1 MTTHSYFLSL
11 PNFWISYQQ
20 RIWVNQNLFTSCRF
34 DIFCFHFAPRHFSLD
49 FRNGK
54 HVWTKAGGSGAP
66 SCGQKTTSQDW
77 AFFSSFSRCST
88 GQSPCC
94 KTNWYVNSEFFK
106 YLFLFRYWIALIDVI
121 NFIIFIAYYFILSLK
136 KIFIFDPYFVVR
148 VIFGLYFKFLFVLLL

>member
-1 MTTHSYFLSL
+1 MEQQFQVWGGGVFSKWNCYTGFPVAQAYENVTPLTVLSKLLFVLHDTKRKVFAQVTTHSYFLSL

-49 FRNGK
+49 FRNGN

-94 KTNWYVNSEFFK
+94 KTNWYVNSEFF
-106 YLFLFRYWIALIDVI
+106 
-121 NFIIFIAYYFILSLK
+121 
-136 KIFIFDPYFVVR
+136 
-148 VIFGLYFKFLFVLLL
+148 